1 MLSNECKKGKEPACG
16 NRSTLQKNLEKSKP
30 DSIIHLNNNPV
41 KLKNDIEK
49 LLTVIPYG
57 EKNAIGRKELCRLLN
72 VHDRYLR
79 ELIEQARRNGAII
92 INRQNGHGYY
102 VSNDTSEILRQYKSD
117 RSRALS
123 ILARCKHMRKK
134 LIESGCKID
143 G

>member
-1 MLSNECKKGKEPACG
+1 MLSNECKKVKEPSCW
-16 NRSTLQKNLEKSKP
+16 NRTTLQKNLEKPKP
-30 DSIIHLNNNPV
+30 DNIVHQNNGNV
-41 KLKNDIEK
+41 KLKNDIKK
-49 LLTVIPYG
+49 LLAVIPYG
-57 EKNAIGRKELCRLLN
+57 EKNAMGRKELCKLLN

-79 ELIEQARRNGAII
+79 EIIEQARRNGAII

-117 RSRALS
+117 RARALS

-134 LIESGCKID
+134 LVESGCKID